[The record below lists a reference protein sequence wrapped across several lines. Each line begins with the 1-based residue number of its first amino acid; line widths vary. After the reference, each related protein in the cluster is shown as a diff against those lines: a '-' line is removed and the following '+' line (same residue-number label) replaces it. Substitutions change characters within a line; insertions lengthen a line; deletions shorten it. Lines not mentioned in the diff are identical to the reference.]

1 MSIEPTATSSPT
13 SPYPTRFSDEQVL
26 RITNLVI
33 DRYERLGLR
42 QLVEEI
48 AGLDET
54 QIADDTAALIS
65 ELLTAQ
71 GHGPEEEPTY
81 TFLSGIMQPPGPGED
96 PDWRTDRTLRC
107 VTNAI
112 ALGLHVEED
121 GALLRVLLEDPDE
134 VVPAEFAVVYD
145 EIMRRAVA
153 EIAR

>member
-1 MSIEPTATSSPT
+1 MSTTSIAPTTPSAA
-13 SPYPTRFSDEQVL
+13 YPTRFSDEQVL
-26 RITNLVI
+26 RITNLFI

-42 QLVEEI
+42 LLVEEI
-48 AGLDET
+48 AGLDQT

-71 GHGPEEEPTY
+71 GHGPEDDPTF
-81 TFLSGIMQPPGPGED
+81 TFLAGIMQPPGPDED
-96 PDWRTDRTLRC
+96 PDWRNDRTLRC